1 MVPTSELGR
10 EARRV
15 TRERPR
21 PREEPVIRYVAMGV
35 TSIEIGIGIGG
46 IEEGE
51 VRLDVVVML
60 TNVYIGS

>member
-46 IEEGE
+46 IEGK
-51 VRLDVVVML
+51 R
-60 TNVYIGS
+60 